1 MALPLTNSTC
11 HFQSQNLIKCEF
23 QLCSSLMSQECYQ
36 QKLCSTFQ
44 HHERLVKC
52 VIWNL
57 AQIPGKDVTGIRK
70 WICVVNGL
78 LMSQDLPSEVFNME
92 NVLVRFQ
99 LTNSI
104 QYLRRWEQGKMT
116 LTPVN
121 GTLSDCYIQTIHP
134 LGMLNTGRLSHFVQ
148 RDNSHLL
155 EQSTGSELLFLY
167 FYI

>member
-1 MALPLTNSTC
+1 MWVPIMLKSHESGVLPARV
-11 HFQSQNLIKCEF
+11 
-23 QLCSSLMSQECYQ
+23 
-36 QKLCSTFQ
+36 STFQ

-134 LGMLNTGRLSHFVQ
+134 LRMLNTGRLTLNCCHI
-148 RDNSHLL
+148 
-155 EQSTGSELLFLY
+155 LFGEIILTSWSNRPDRNCC
-167 FYI
+167 FYIST

>member
-1 MALPLTNSTC
+1 MWVPIMLKSHESGVLPA
-11 HFQSQNLIKCEF
+11 KV
-23 QLCSSLMSQECYQ
+23 
-36 QKLCSTFQ
+36 STFQ

-57 AQIPGKDVTGIRK
+57 AQISGKDVTGIRK